1 MGVAERSRSVSE
13 LEVES
18 LPRRQPPVGASAPL
32 TPGAKADPEWREAVS
47 AFLADKRRAG
57 CSQATLDIYTHCLDG
72 RRIREWRAASGVT
85 HMSAMDGN
93 ALRDLER
100 ALSAPDDSG
109 RSLKPASVHVHHRTL
124 HTFLVWCTD
133 EGWAVGEAALRIAPP
148 KLGVRE
154 PPALSAADETRIL
167 DSCANERDRYL
178 VEFFLRTGLRLSE
191 ACALTLDDVISGP
204 DGTLVRVRAGKG
216 NKDRV
221 VPLDS
226 GGYKG
231 SRRLRQYI
239 DRVRPHETRRRELF
253 LGLRRSADLDFP
265 PLSPHSVK
273 VMFMRL
279 SAATG
284 IHVHAHLLRHTFA
297 SRAIAA
303 GVNPLT
309 LQRVL
314 GHTTL
319 AMVSRYVH
327 FDHAS
332 LARAWMQRSD

>member
-1 MGVAERSRSVSE
+1 M
-13 LEVES
+13 
-18 LPRRQPPVGASAPL
+18 PR
-32 TPGAKADPEWREAVS
+32 AKLDPEWTEAMR

-57 CSQATLDIYTHCLDG
+57 CSQATLEIYTHCLDG
-72 RRIREWRAASGVT
+72 RRIRDWRTARAVT
-85 HMSAMDGN
+85 HLSAMD
-93 ALRDLER
+93 AAAVRDLER
-100 ALSAPDDSG
+100 TLAEPDGTG
-109 RSLKPASVHVHHRTL
+109 RALKPASVHVHHRTL
-124 HTFLVWCTD
+124 HTFLSWCTD
-133 EGWAVGEAALRIAPP
+133 EGWAVGEGALRIAAP

-154 PPALSAADETRIL
+154 PPALSCDDEKRVL
-167 DSCANERDRYL
+167 EACANGRDRYL
-178 VEFFLRTGLRLSE
+178 VEFLLRTGLRLGE
-191 ACALTLDDVISGP
+191 ALGLTLDDVISGA

-216 NKDRV
+216 TKDRV

-231 SRRLRQYI
+231 GRHLRQYI
-239 DRVRPHETRRRELF
+239 DRVRPRETHRRELF
-253 LGLRRSADLDFP
+253 LSQRRGPDGDYL
-265 PLSPHSVK
+265 PLTPIAVK
-273 VMFMRL
+273 VMFCRL

-284 IHVHAHLLRHTFA
+284 IHAHAHLLRHTFA

-303 GVNPLT
+303 GVDPLT

-332 LARAWMQRSD
+332 LARAWMQRKD